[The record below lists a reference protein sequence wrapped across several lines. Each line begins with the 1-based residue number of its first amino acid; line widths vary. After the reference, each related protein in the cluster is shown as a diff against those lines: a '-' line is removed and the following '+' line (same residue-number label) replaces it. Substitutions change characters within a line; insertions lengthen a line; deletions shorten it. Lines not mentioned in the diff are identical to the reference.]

1 MLFLVYDVWQALPFS
16 LRATII
22 SVACRNDAYMMI
34 APPFVFGLVSLR
46 NTMVTV
52 CAHEL
57 ARQLCVHHS
66 SSLTVCRYELTPFQA
81 CEFGLAFFVC
91 LRNISVLCQ
100 RHIDILLQIDCHLLT
115 CTRHH
120 IENELYDPL
129 LSRAGPLLSSI
140 FVCVQKQLL
149 LSSIFEAFI
158 ISGQSSKEERIS
170 CISLNHVLGKLLWS
184 CIFPSNS

>member
-1 MLFLVYDVWQALPFS
+1 MLALWAVTLLLRLHFAPSYLAVRSFHAWRRLTPVQFRIYALPCLWCLTGIAIFS
-16 LRATII
+16 A
-22 SVACRNDAYMMI
+22 SHNHFHACRNDAYMMI

-66 SSLTVCRYELTPFQA
+66 SSLTVCRYELTPLQA
-81 CEFGLAFFVC
+81 CEFGLAFFVS

-120 IENELYDPL
+120 IENELYDLL
-129 LSRAGPLLSSI
+129 LSRCGPALIKYICL
-140 FVCVQKQLL
+140 C
-149 LSSIFEAFI
+149 
-158 ISGQSSKEERIS
+158 SKAVAS
-170 CISLNHVLGKLLWS
+170 
-184 CIFPSNS
+184 